1 MAQGSKPEWELE
13 PLTDEDVEQA
23 KERITEAFDEARAW
37 IAEDDDPDE
46 HDES

>member
-1 MAQGSKPEWELE
+1 MAQESEPEWELD

-37 IAEDDDPDE
+37 ITEGDE
-46 HDES
+46 RDEE